1 MQVVDANGNVFGG
14 GIEITGSDGKPKGGG
29 SGAQGPTGP
38 QGIQGITGIQGLVG
52 IQGFTGSQGT
62 TGTGTQGAT
71 GSIGPQGTS
80 GSNGSQGIQGV
91 TGTGTQGIQGITGTG
106 SQGTT
111 GIQGSTGSQ
120 GVQGLNGSFA
130 AQGVQGTQGIA
141 GGGGGGGLAGVNNML
156 GNFQGTGSAFG
167 ITGAINASGN
177 STYSSTANR
186 LDVYPFIS
194 NKTLPNSSL
203 SINVSTLGAGVL
215 SRLVI
220 YADTSGFPS
229 TKLYESTDIDCS
241 TTGIKTI
248 VAGFTFTAGTTYWL
262 GFYTNGVTVVTAI
275 PTASLIPIFT
285 AFATGSPSTAW
296 SRISTTLGA
305 APDPFQYNTYRNNP
319 MPSIWIKPA

>member
-1 MQVVDANGNVFGG
+1 MQVVDSNGNIFGS
-14 GIEITGSDGKPKGGG
+14 GIDVTSSDGKPKGGG
-29 SGAQGPTGP
+29 SGAQGPAGP
-38 QGIQGITGIQGLVG
+38 QGVQGITGIQGSVG
-52 IQGFTGSQGT
+52 IQGFTGTQGT
-62 TGTGTQGAT
+62 TGTGIQGTT
-71 GSIGPQGTS
+71 GSIGP
-80 GSNGSQGIQGV
+80 QGV
-91 TGTGTQGIQGITGTG
+91 TGTGTQGTTGIQGITG
-106 SQGTT
+106 SQG
-111 GIQGSTGSQ
+111 I
-120 GVQGLNGSFA
+120 QGLNGLFA
-130 AQGVQGTQGIA
+130 AQGIQGTQGIA
-141 GGGGGGGLAGVNNML
+141 GSGGGGGLAGVNNML

-167 ITGAINASGN
+167 ITGAINASNN

-186 LDVYPFIS
+186 LDVYPFIP
-194 NKTLPNSSL
+194 NKTLTNSSL

-220 YADTSGFPS
+220 YADTNGFPS

-285 AFATGSPSTAW
+285 AFASGAPSTAW
-296 SRISTTLGA
+296 SRISTTLGT